1 MTGFISFYPLRMAC
15 SAAALAGALL
25 LGVPAAQAQ
34 GMVAQ
39 VNNRAITSLDVAQRV
54 RIAAMIEH
62 RRIGTKEALEEL
74 IDDQAKIIEANRVGY
89 RVTEDGVEGEF
100 AKIAKS
106 NGQSTRQF
114 EDVLR
119 RAGLEPSAVRDKLRA
134 NIAWQALTR
143 DRAKLGT
150 NVTRA
155 EVESAAAQRKTAEKT
170 IEYTLIPIVFVVP
183 PGSSPGARISAANAA
198 RSRFTDCDTGF
209 DAMRALPD
217 VVVRPS
223 VVRNSND
230 LTKPLKALF
239 EKTPVGRTTPAAA
252 GESGV
257 EIIAVC
263 GKRDVSGAS
272 GGDLVAVADDL
283 SEQKIKSTTKGYLAE
298 IRKKVTI
305 RYHR

>member
-1 MTGFISFYPLRMAC
+1 MTRIISFSPLRLAC
-15 SAAALAGALL
+15 SAAVLAGAMLL
-25 LGVPAAQAQ
+25 AAPGAQAQ
-34 GMVAQ
+34 GIVAQ
-39 VNNRAITSLDVAQRV
+39 VNNRAITSLDVSQRV
-54 RIAAMIEH
+54 RIAAMIER
-62 RRIGTKEALEEL
+62 RRIGAKEALEEL
-74 IDDQAKIIEANRVGY
+74 IDDQAKIIEAQRVGY

-119 RAGLEPSAVRDKLRA
+119 RSGLEPAAVRDKLRA

-143 DRAKLGT
+143 DRAKLGS

-155 EVESAAAQRKTAEKT
+155 EIETASAERRKADKVV
-170 IEYTLIPIVFVVP
+170 EYTLIPIVFVVP
-183 PGSSPGARISAANAA
+183 PGASPSSRAAAANAA
-198 RSRFTDCDTGF
+198 RARFTDCETGF

-223 VVRNSND
+223 MVRSSAD
-230 LTKPLKALF
+230 LSKPLTALF
-239 EKTPVGRTTPAAA
+239 EKTPVGRTTPASN
-252 GESGV
+252 GEHGV

-263 GKRDVSGAS
+263 NKRDISKANSGDIA
-272 GGDLVAVADDL
+272 AVADDL